1 MFGQGFQN
9 QGIGGATNNKPLNLT
24 NQFSSLTDDPEIQK
38 GLLGNWAFQVAN
50 QNGGRS
56 YFENFA
62 NFPNNPQTGRP
73 GFFQGFGDKLLSAY
87 DTHLTSPNL
96 EADILFQD
104 TYMGGNGNKKQN
116 VSLMGLLA

>member
-1 MFGQGFQN
+1 MIGQGFQN
-9 QGIGGATNNKPLNLT
+9 QGIGGATNTKPLNLT
-24 NQFSSLTDDPEIQK
+24 NQFSSLSQDPKIQQ

-56 YFENFA
+56 YFEKFV

-73 GFFQGFGDKLLSAY
+73 GFFQGFGNKLLSAY
-87 DTHLTSPNL
+87 DSHVSSPNL

>member
-24 NQFSSLTDDPEIQK
+24 NQFSSLSQDPKIQQ

-56 YFENFA
+56 YFEKFV

-73 GFFQGFGDKLLSAY
+73 GFFQGFGNKLLSAY
-87 DTHLTSPNL
+87 DSHVSSPNL
-96 EADILFQD
+96 QADILFQD
-104 TYMGGNGNKKQN
+104 TYMGGNGNKKQD
-116 VSLMGLLA
+116 VGWGLLV

>member
-9 QGIGGATNNKPLNLT
+9 QGIGGATNNKPLNFM
-24 NQFSSLTDDPEIQK
+24 NQFSSLTDDPEIQQ

-56 YFENFA
+56 YFEKFV

>member
-1 MFGQGFQN
+1 MIGQGFQN

-24 NQFSSLTDDPEIQK
+24 NQFSSLTDDPEIQQ

-56 YFENFA
+56 YFEKFV

>member
-24 NQFSSLTDDPEIQK
+24 NQFSSLTDDPEIQQ

-73 GFFQGFGDKLLSAY
+73 NDLFQGLSDKLLSAY
-87 DTHLTSPNL
+87 DSHVSSPNL
-96 EADILFQD
+96 QADILFQD
-104 TYMGGNGNKKQN
+104 TYMGGNGNKKQD
-116 VSLMGLLA
+116 VGWGLLT